1 MKPLLKICGVTNA
14 AFACEAE
21 NLGANY
27 LGFIF
32 EPGTPRAVT
41 PEKARAIR
49 EHLSGR
55 ARCVGVFVHQ
65 TPEEILSIVRAVGL
79 DIVQLHRRAT
89 AEEIRVLQ
97 AEELEV
103 WSLAGGA
110 LGDGVLFDSS
120 HGDGETT
127 FYQGPFKSVLAGGI
141 SAANLPEALAHSPD
155 VIDVSSSLE
164 SSLGV
169 KAIPLLQ
176 DFMRTWKRGRV
187 CPKTAWSNTRGIRT

>member
-21 NLGANY
+21 HLGANY

-32 EPGTPRAVT
+32 APGTPRAVT
-41 PEKARAIR
+41 PEKAREIR
-49 EHLSGR
+49 EHLSR
-55 ARCVGVFVHQ
+55 RVRCVGVFVHQ
-65 TPEEILSIVRAVGL
+65 TPVDILSIVRAVGL

-89 AEEIRVLQ
+89 AEEIHALQ
-97 AEELEV
+97 AAGLEV

-110 LGDGVLFDSS
+110 LGEGVLFDSS

-127 FYQGPFKSVLAGGI
+127 FHKGPFKSILAGGI
-141 SAANLPEALAHSPD
+141 SAANLSEALAHSPD

-169 KAIPLLQ
+169 KSIPLLQ
-176 DFMRTWKRGRV
+176 NFMRTWQRCRDSVPFAPDEVDGR
-187 CPKTAWSNTRGIRT
+187 T